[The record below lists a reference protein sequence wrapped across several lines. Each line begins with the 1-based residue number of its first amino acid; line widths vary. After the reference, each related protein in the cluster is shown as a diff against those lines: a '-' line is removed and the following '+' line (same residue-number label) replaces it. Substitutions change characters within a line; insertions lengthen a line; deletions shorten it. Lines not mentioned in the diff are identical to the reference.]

1 MSVSRASSYK
11 TRSRASCSS
20 KSSIKEMAALARAE
34 AEAAKV
40 KSSFAAQE
48 MQLKKERASLEKE
61 RVDLQ
66 ASLERLAAEK
76 EAAAAIAKAEYL
88 EALEFSGS
96 EKHSRVLG
104 PDLDEQ
110 DPAQR
115 VSEYVHQ
122 HPKTEGNYEPGH
134 QPAYKECQRSY
145 LEPQYLRQDDMR
157 PNDADNYRPMEQR
170 LPPLPRIKGT
180 PFASERHYTDCSK
193 PEALKRYGNTPHVQ
207 HNSTPDCTN
216 ANWAIMDFAKFYAK
230 RELVTKGLTKFTDQA
245 ENYRSWRASFQNA
258 IRDLDLSHQEELDLL
273 VKWLGSESVEHA
285 KRIRDININYPDRG
299 LKMVWERLDECYG
312 SIEAIENALFKRI
325 DNFPRIVGRGYQK
338 LRELSDLLREVQVA
352 QEEGDLPGLAFLD
365 TARGVNPIVQKLP
378 HNLQEKWVTHG
389 STYKRVHNVP
399 FPPFEVFVN
408 FVSEQ
413 ARIRNDPSF
422 DLTMSCPTTPGVR
435 PHKTP
440 VAVHKT
446 NIASTGSPYKPS
458 KSSQEGNGHRDLNKE
473 CPLHKKPH
481 SLLKCR
487 AFREKTLEDRKE
499 FLKDNN
505 ICFRCCTTTSHFAR
519 NCEVSVSC
527 SECGSTEH
535 NTALHPGPPSQ
546 AVHQTE
552 DHEKKQIDT
561 NKTNTVVTSQCTE
574 ICKGVVGGKSCSKIC
589 LVRVYPA
596 SHRDKA
602 IKAYAILDDQSNRS
616 LAKSTFFDTFNIIGP
631 GSPYSLRTC
640 AGTVETAGRKATGY
654 KVESIDGQTCLSLPT
669 ILECNQIP
677 DNRSEIPTP
686 EVAAYHPH
694 LKRIAHQIP
703 ELDPEAPIALLL
715 GRDILRVHK
724 ARGQINGSQNAPYA
738 QRLDLGWVIIGDV
751 CLGGAHKPISVNSM
765 LTNTLESRRPSL
777 FQPCQNSFLIKEMP
791 HRDPVPCPFMD
802 PSSEDHACDGER
814 DHLGCTVFHR
824 SREDNKVAMSIED
837 RLFLEIMNQGMTK
850 DKSKS
855 WVAPLPFRPK
865 RQRLPDNKEL
875 VYNRFISLKHKLQ
888 KTPEMKE
895 HFFTFMERIF
905 QNNHAEMAPALRDS
919 EERWYLPTFGVYH
932 PKKPGQIRVVFDS
945 SARCKG
951 LSLNDVLLSGPDL
964 NNRLLEVLLRFRKDS
979 IAFMAD
985 IQQMFHCFLVKEEHR
1000 NYLRFFWYRNNDPNE
1015 DIVEYRMRVH
1025 IFGNSPSPAVAIYGL
1040 RLSAQEGEAKYGSDA
1055 RSFVEK
1061 DFYVDDCLKSTP
1073 TNESAI
1079 SLLKRT
1085 QEMLALSNL
1094 RLHKIASN
1102 SRELMEA
1109 FSNQDHASDLKDLD
1123 LDTDSLPMQ
1132 RSLGL
1137 LWDLKADTFTFQINK
1152 EEKPFTRR
1160 GVLST
1165 INSLYDP
1172 LGFVT
1177 PVTIQGKIM
1186 LRDLTTE
1193 MSDWDDPLP
1202 TEKKDLWT
1210 SWKKSLEALTSL
1222 HVTRPYASIPST
1234 EVKMQKLHIFCDASI
1249 KAIAAVAYLKTI
1261 DAKEQCHVGFV
1272 MSRAKLTPL
1281 REHTIPRLELCA
1293 AVLAVELAEL
1303 ITSGMGLEIEEVEF
1317 HTDSKVVL
1325 GYICNEIRRFYVY
1338 VSNRVLRIRRSTSP
1352 QQWHYVPT
1360 QHNPADYATR
1370 SVAACHLKATTWF
1383 TGPAFLYRS
1392 TACNIGCDTFEL
1404 IDPDADEE
1412 IRPEVS
1418 VLNTVTS
1425 DRQLESHRFSRF
1437 STWMSLVRAIAILI
1451 HIAFKSYT
1459 STLPVSQK
1467 PCKGW
1472 HHCKSAFT
1480 ASNLER
1486 SKDIIIHTIQHE
1498 CYTKEIEYLR
1508 KGQTVSKDSALRRL
1522 DPVIDQ
1528 GGLMRIGGRLQEAK
1542 VDFREKHPIVIP
1554 GHHHVATLLIRH
1566 HHLQT
1571 KHQGRMFTEGN
1582 LRAAGLWIVGAKR
1595 RVSQVIFNCITC
1607 RKLRG
1612 VSQNPKMASLPA
1624 ERLSTD
1630 PPFTNVGLDVFGPW
1644 SVATRHTRG
1653 VHTGA
1658 KRWAVMFTCMSSRA
1672 VHIEVI
1678 ESMDASSFINAFRRF
1693 IAIRGPVK
1701 CIRSDRGTNFVG
1713 AVKELQIPSNLDT
1726 AKVDRYLNEQGCTW
1740 TFNPPHSSHMG
1751 GVWERMIGIA
1761 RKILDSIFSQVG
1773 STRLTHESL
1782 VTFLAEVSAIMNA
1795 RPLTT
1800 LSSDPE
1806 DLTILTPAMLLTQKT
1821 STLSAPSGEFTEKD
1835 LYRRQWRQVQSL
1847 SNVFWDKW
1855 RKEYVSTLQSR
1866 RKWQTNKPNI
1876 RPGDVVLMKDHQS
1889 HRNEWPLGLI
1899 TNTFPSK
1906 DGNVRKA
1913 EVKICKLGECKLFLR
1928 PTTELVL
1935 LFSPEKTSSDI
1946 C

>member
-1 MSVSRASSYK
+1 MPP
-11 TRSRASCSS
+11 
-20 KSSIKEMAALARAE
+20 
-34 AEAAKV
+34 
-40 KSSFAAQE
+40 AQE
-48 MQLKKERASLEKE
+48 TTFFTKMQSL
-61 RVDLQ
+61 
-66 ASLERLAAEK
+66 
-76 EAAAAIAKAEYL
+76 
-88 EALEFSGS
+88 
-96 EKHSRVLG
+96 
-104 PDLDEQ
+104 
-110 DPAQR
+110 QR
-115 VSEYVHQ
+115 
-122 HPKTEGNYEPGH
+122 
-134 QPAYKECQRSY
+134 
-145 LEPQYLRQDDMR
+145 
-157 PNDADNYRPMEQR
+157 
-170 LPPLPRIKGT
+170 
-180 PFASERHYTDCSK
+180 
-193 PEALKRYGNTPHVQ
+193 
-207 HNSTPDCTN
+207 
-216 ANWAIMDFAKFYAK
+216 
-230 RELVTKGLTKFTDQA
+230 
-245 ENYRSWRASFQNA
+245 
-258 IRDLDLSHQEELDLL
+258 
-273 VKWLGSESVEHA
+273 
-285 KRIRDININYPDRG
+285 
-299 LKMVWERLDECYG
+299 
-312 SIEAIENALFKRI
+312 
-325 DNFPRIVGRGYQK
+325 
-338 LRELSDLLREVQVA
+338 
-352 QEEGDLPGLAFLD
+352 
-365 TARGVNPIVQKLP
+365 
-378 HNLQEKWVTHG
+378 
-389 STYKRVHNVP
+389 
-399 FPPFEVFVN
+399 
-408 FVSEQ
+408 
-413 ARIRNDPSF
+413 
-422 DLTMSCPTTPGVR
+422 
-435 PHKTP
+435 
-440 VAVHKT
+440 
-446 NIASTGSPYKPS
+446 
-458 KSSQEGNGHRDLNKE
+458 
-473 CPLHKKPH
+473 
-481 SLLKCR
+481 
-487 AFREKTLEDRKE
+487 KTLEDRKQ

-535 NTALHPGPPSQ
+535 NMALHPGPPSQ

-561 NKTNTVVTSQCTE
+561 DKTNTVVTSQCTE

-616 LAKSTFFDTFNIIGP
+616 LAKSTFFDTFNITGP

-837 RLFLEIMNQGMTK
+837 RLFLEIMDQGMTK
-850 DKSKS
+850 DNSKS
-855 WVAPLPFRPK
+855 WVAPLPFRPQ

-895 HFFTFMERIF
+895 
-905 QNNHAEMAPALRDS
+905 N
-919 EERWYLPTFGVYH
+919 
-932 PKKPGQIRVVFDS
+932 
-945 SARCKG
+945 
-951 LSLNDVLLSGPDL
+951 
-964 NNRLLEVLLRFRKDS
+964 FR
-979 IAFMAD
+979 
-985 IQQMFHCFLVKEEHR
+985 
-1000 NYLRFFWYRNNDPNE
+1000 
-1015 DIVEYRMRVH
+1015 
-1025 IFGNSPSPAVAIYGL
+1025 
-1040 RLSAQEGEAKYGSDA
+1040 
-1055 RSFVEK
+1055 
-1061 DFYVDDCLKSTP
+1061 T
-1073 TNESAI
+1073 
-1079 SLLKRT
+1079 
-1085 QEMLALSNL
+1085 
-1094 RLHKIASN
+1094 
-1102 SRELMEA
+1102 
-1109 FSNQDHASDLKDLD
+1109 
-1123 LDTDSLPMQ
+1123 
-1132 RSLGL
+1132 
-1137 LWDLKADTFTFQINK
+1137 
-1152 EEKPFTRR
+1152 
-1160 GVLST
+1160 
-1165 INSLYDP
+1165 
-1172 LGFVT
+1172 
-1177 PVTIQGKIM
+1177 
-1186 LRDLTTE
+1186 
-1193 MSDWDDPLP
+1193 
-1202 TEKKDLWT
+1202 
-1210 SWKKSLEALTSL
+1210 
-1222 HVTRPYASIPST
+1222 
-1234 EVKMQKLHIFCDASI
+1234 
-1249 KAIAAVAYLKTI
+1249 
-1261 DAKEQCHVGFV
+1261 
-1272 MSRAKLTPL
+1272 
-1281 REHTIPRLELCA
+1281 
-1293 AVLAVELAEL
+1293 
-1303 ITSGMGLEIEEVEF
+1303 
-1317 HTDSKVVL
+1317 
-1325 GYICNEIRRFYVY
+1325 FYVY

-1360 QHNPADYATR
+1360 QHNPTDYATR

-1806 DLTILTPAMLLTQKT
+1806 DLMILTPAMLLTQKT

>member
-170 LPPLPRIKGT
+170 LQPLPKIKGT

-193 PEALKRYGNTPHVQ
+193 PEALKRHGNTPHVQ
-207 HNSTPDCTN
+207 HNSTPDFTN
-216 ANWAIMDFAKFYAK
+216 ANWAIMDFAKFFAK
-230 RELVTKGLTKFTDQA
+230 RELVTKGLAKFTDQA

-378 HNLQEKWVTHG
+378 YNLQEKWVTHG

-422 DLTMSCPTTPGVR
+422 DLTMSCPTTPDVR

-487 AFREKTLEDRKE
+487 AFREKTLEDRKQ

-535 NTALHPGPPSQ
+535 NMALHPGPPSQ

-561 NKTNTVVTSQCTE
+561 DKTNTVVTSQCTE

-616 LAKSTFFDTFNIIGP
+616 LAKSTFFDTFNITGP

-837 RLFLEIMNQGMTK
+837 RLFLEIMDQGMTK
-850 DKSKS
+850 DNSKS
-855 WVAPLPFRPK
+855 WVAPLPFRP
-865 RQRLPDNKEL
+865 RDN
-875 VYNRFISLKHKLQ
+875 
-888 KTPEMKE
+888 
-895 HFFTFMERIF
+895 
-905 QNNHAEMAPALRDS
+905 A
-919 EERWYLPTFGVYH
+919 YLTT
-932 PKKPGQIRVVFDS
+932 KN
-945 SARCKG
+945 
-951 LSLNDVLLSGPDL
+951 LSITDL
-964 NNRLLEVLLRFRKDS
+964 
-979 IAFMAD
+979 
-985 IQQMFHCFLVKEEHR
+985 
-1000 NYLRFFWYRNNDPNE
+1000 
-1015 DIVEYRMRVH
+1015 
-1025 IFGNSPSPAVAIYGL
+1025 SPS
-1040 RLSAQEGEAKYGSDA
+1040 
-1055 RSFVEK
+1055 
-1061 DFYVDDCLKSTP
+1061 ST
-1073 TNESAI
+1073 N
-1079 SLLKRT
+1079 
-1085 QEMLALSNL
+1085 
-1094 RLHKIASN
+1094 
-1102 SRELMEA
+1102 
-1109 FSNQDHASDLKDLD
+1109 
-1123 LDTDSLPMQ
+1123 
-1132 RSLGL
+1132 
-1137 LWDLKADTFTFQINK
+1137 
-1152 EEKPFTRR
+1152 
-1160 GVLST
+1160 
-1165 INSLYDP
+1165 
-1172 LGFVT
+1172 
-1177 PVTIQGKIM
+1177 
-1186 LRDLTTE
+1186 
-1193 MSDWDDPLP
+1193 
-1202 TEKKDLWT
+1202 
-1210 SWKKSLEALTSL
+1210 
-1222 HVTRPYASIPST
+1222 
-1234 EVKMQKLHIFCDASI
+1234 
-1249 KAIAAVAYLKTI
+1249 
-1261 DAKEQCHVGFV
+1261 
-1272 MSRAKLTPL
+1272 
-1281 REHTIPRLELCA
+1281 
-1293 AVLAVELAEL
+1293 
-1303 ITSGMGLEIEEVEF
+1303 
-1317 HTDSKVVL
+1317 
-1325 GYICNEIRRFYVY
+1325 
-1338 VSNRVLRIRRSTSP
+1338 
-1352 QQWHYVPT
+1352 
-1360 QHNPADYATR
+1360 
-1370 SVAACHLKATTWF
+1370 
-1383 TGPAFLYRS
+1383 
-1392 TACNIGCDTFEL
+1392 
-1404 IDPDADEE
+1404 
-1412 IRPEVS
+1412 
-1418 VLNTVTS
+1418 
-1425 DRQLESHRFSRF
+1425 
-1437 STWMSLVRAIAILI
+1437 
-1451 HIAFKSYT
+1451 
-1459 STLPVSQK
+1459 
-1467 PCKGW
+1467 
-1472 HHCKSAFT
+1472 
-1480 ASNLER
+1480 
-1486 SKDIIIHTIQHE
+1486 
-1498 CYTKEIEYLR
+1498 
-1508 KGQTVSKDSALRRL
+1508 
-1522 DPVIDQ
+1522 
-1528 GGLMRIGGRLQEAK
+1528 
-1542 VDFREKHPIVIP
+1542 
-1554 GHHHVATLLIRH
+1554 
-1566 HHLQT
+1566 
-1571 KHQGRMFTEGN
+1571 
-1582 LRAAGLWIVGAKR
+1582 
-1595 RVSQVIFNCITC
+1595 
-1607 RKLRG
+1607 
-1612 VSQNPKMASLPA
+1612 
-1624 ERLSTD
+1624 
-1630 PPFTNVGLDVFGPW
+1630 
-1644 SVATRHTRG
+1644 
-1653 VHTGA
+1653 
-1658 KRWAVMFTCMSSRA
+1658 
-1672 VHIEVI
+1672 
-1678 ESMDASSFINAFRRF
+1678 FRR
-1693 IAIRGPVK
+1693 
-1701 CIRSDRGTNFVG
+1701 
-1713 AVKELQIPSNLDT
+1713 
-1726 AKVDRYLNEQGCTW
+1726 
-1740 TFNPPHSSHMG
+1740 
-1751 GVWERMIGIA
+1751 
-1761 RKILDSIFSQVG
+1761 
-1773 STRLTHESL
+1773 
-1782 VTFLAEVSAIMNA
+1782 
-1795 RPLTT
+1795 
-1800 LSSDPE
+1800 
-1806 DLTILTPAMLLTQKT
+1806 
-1821 STLSAPSGEFTEKD
+1821 
-1835 LYRRQWRQVQSL
+1835 
-1847 SNVFWDKW
+1847 
-1855 RKEYVSTLQSR
+1855 
-1866 RKWQTNKPNI
+1866 
-1876 RPGDVVLMKDHQS
+1876 HQ
-1889 HRNEWPLGLI
+1889 R
-1899 TNTFPSK
+1899 
-1906 DGNVRKA
+1906 
-1913 EVKICKLGECKLFLR
+1913 
-1928 PTTELVL
+1928 
-1935 LFSPEKTSSDI
+1935 
-1946 C
+1946 